1 MVILIMN
8 TVPSAKGHAY
18 EERKF
23 CFTLCNIVNTSFNFA
38 VIQTSC

>member
-18 EERKF
+18 EEKSF
-23 CFTLCNIVNTSFNFA
+23 VSHCNVVNTSFNFA